1 MKHELKIEPA
11 YFRSVLSGDKTFEI
25 RRNDRGFKLGD
36 IILLREYSSYD
47 AFYTSRELIREICYI
62 TNFQQKEGWVVL
74 GIKEVVA

>member
-36 IILLREYSSYD
+36 IILLREHSSYD

-74 GIKEVVA
+74 GTKEVTA